1 MLNCILYASLL
12 IGSFFIHG
20 PLATLPVVTYAT
32 MLFIICIVLLIWGIT
47 LLNHIVD
54 SVRSH
59 IKSFY
64 ELDVIR
70 SRKET
75 YQRQLTDYKAE
86 MQSELLDKYRE
97 FEKMIMTSIK
107 DSQLLA
113 AVLKDSGYDSI
124 LSTYNSAIKDFLG
137 NIHGCDRSEQIIIAK
152 LQVNTSDIFGNAL
165 FIPEKYKYNQDQ
177 GRNK

>member
-1 MLNCILYASLL
+1 MLNCIFYTSLL
-12 IGSFFIHG
+12 IGLFFLHG
-20 PLATLPVVTYAT
+20 PLTTLPIATYAT
-32 MLFIICIVLLIWGIT
+32 ILFIICIILLIWAIV

-64 ELDVIR
+64 ELNVIK

-113 AVLKDSGYDSI
+113 AVLKDSGYNSI
-124 LSTYNSAIKDFLG
+124 LNTYNSTIKDFLKE
-137 NIHGCDRSEQIIIAK
+137 IHGCDRDEQTIIAK
-152 LQVNTSDIFGNAL
+152 LQVNKSDIFGNAL
-165 FIPEKYKYNQDQ
+165 FISKKYKYSQN
-177 GRNK
+177 